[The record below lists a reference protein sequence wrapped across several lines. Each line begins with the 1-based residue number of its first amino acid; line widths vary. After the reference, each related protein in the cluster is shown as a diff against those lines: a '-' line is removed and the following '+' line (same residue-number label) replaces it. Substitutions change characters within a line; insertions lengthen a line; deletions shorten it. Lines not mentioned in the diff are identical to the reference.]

1 MLKNEIRS
9 VELLKNVD
17 FEADQDYIRVVDL
30 ASYPCPQSKFALEV
44 TGGTGSGDIDV
55 VYLVSIDGV
64 TYFAPTDTA
73 VISTVTTS
81 AKRANVVPFSP
92 TFCRFLKFT
101 FSETAS
107 EAHTGVSA
115 TLIMM

>member
-1 MLKNEIRS
+1 MPLSTTWPGANSASS
-9 VELLKNVD
+9 VWVLPYPG
-17 FEADQDYIRVVDL
+17 YIIT
-30 ASYPCPQSKFALEV
+30 PPV

-73 VISTVTTS
+73 VISTITTS
-81 AKRANVVPFSP
+81 AKRANVAPFAP

-101 FSETAS
+101 FSETAT